1 MNFSLF
7 ILLLSVALVTMSA
20 QVVSERSKKLSQLF
34 HNAVTDQK
42 HLDTPMAKK
51 ILSQFKADDTL
62 VSTIGESVPILH
74 HLLNIFRL
82 TSNERTKFDLLEIM
96 ETCMQLGADA
106 SHAYNQDPP
115 LLFKLLLLKELH
127 IARQAVHH
135 SPKAAL
141 DLIMGNGRWSAGFF
155 SILYAVPSESVPLVK
170 LLLYAD
176 TTVRAKGLAAM
187 GGVEG
192 LKKLLSGAVLGKPTV
207 RPGDIDRYSSTYHE
221 VVTSLGGERGQLR
234 LLDMISCLDE
244 TAAAVH
250 QVLLDVVLGL
260 AGADLRD
267 EVALQLVRLLTAS
280 HATATAQTASP
291 YGRAR
296 NALHYLGLSGSKV
309 LWQQLG
315 RFIEALEQGNTEV
328 VSDGTTA
335 PLRPSPVH
343 ATCVQLLRDAFT
355 ATDARG
361 HTPISYCAMRFSPQ
375 SPAFAALSEFAAAV
389 GVSVAAALADA
400 VDAGVLR
407 QPSPQAQRSDSS
419 STQELQVLDNGGW
432 DTSRLPVLSDAAGA
446 SPVDHRITEVFAPT
460 LPANK
465 EFFQKYINTGTP
477 VVFRQV
483 VDPAVSV
490 SPAASTSALRAVLK
504 KDAFLQRYGNFSVPA
519 ATIPYAGNHSSFVAL
534 DILIAFVT
542 VPCPSAVRYLR
553 CSATYVDDGRCGQF
567 RKPVLRRATR
577 RRASVHL
584 LHPGPAVGAAAT
596 TGCPCAALHR
606 QGHYLVRGQRGGRSR
621 PQHGFL
627 EL

>member
-1 MNFSLF
+1 VILSQFASIFGVVCMNLALF
-7 ILLLSVALVTMSA
+7 ILLLSVALTTMSA

-62 VSTIGESVPILH
+62 VITIGESVPILH

-82 TSNERTKFDLLEIM
+82 MSNERTKFDLLEIM
-96 ETCMQLGADA
+96 ESCMQLGADA

-141 DLIMGNGRWSAGFF
+141 DLIMGNVRWSAGFF

-176 TTVRAKGLAAM
+176 TTVRAKGLPAM

-234 LLDMISCLDE
+234 LLDMVSCLDE

-250 QVLLDVVLGL
+250 QVLLDAVLGL

-291 YGRAR
+291 YGMAR

-315 RFIEALEQGNTEV
+315 RFVEALEQGQTEV
-328 VSDGTTA
+328 AVSDGTTA

-343 ATCVQLLRDAFT
+343 ATCVQLLRDALT

-389 GVSVAAALADA
+389 GVPVAAALADA

-407 QPSPQAQRSDSS
+407 QPSPQAQRSDSG
-419 STQELQVLDNGGW
+419 TVQELQALEDGGW
-432 DTSRLPVLSDAAGA
+432 DTSRLPVLSDATGA
-446 SPVDHRITEVFAPT
+446 LPVDHRITEVFAPT
-460 LPANK
+460 LPGNK
-465 EFFQKYINTGTP
+465 EFFQRYINTGTP
-477 VVFRQV
+477 VAFKQV
-483 VDPAVSV
+483 VDPAVSA

-504 KDAFLQRYGNFSVPA
+504 KDAFLRRYGNFSVPA

-534 DILIAFVT
+534 DIFIA
-542 VPCPSAVRYLR
+542 S
-553 CSATYVDDGRCGQF
+553 
-567 RKPVLRRATR
+567 
-577 RRASVHL
+577 
-584 LHPGPAVGAAAT
+584 
-596 TGCPCAALHR
+596 
-606 QGHYLVRGQRGGRSR
+606 
-621 PQHGFL
+621 
-627 EL
+627 